1 LEKVMKTLKWRIALI
16 LAVLVG
22 SIYVALT
29 KPINLG
35 LDLKGG
41 THLVLQVEVEKAL
54 ENEVSAALRDIKRSL
69 EEENLPVVKAVRQ
82 GTSIK
87 LELLTQEAAKKAQKL
102 LEKDYSKMFKV
113 TRKGN
118 LLLLTLKPS
127 YKAKETDRLAE
138 QALETIRNRIDQLGV
153 AEPVIVRNG
162 KDRII
167 VELPG
172 VKNPERAKK
181 VIGKVANLEFKEV
194 VAEYRNPTQ
203 MVLALGGKLP
213 EGAEIVAK
221 PSPTG
226 PKFYLVK
233 NGEEKELKVKS
244 PEELVKRFGG
254 EVPEGDQILLQEIKN
269 RAGKV
274 VGYNFF
280 LLKREPILTG
290 AYLKDAYPSQD
301 QNGLP
306 AVSFVLNPQGAKI
319 FRAYTE
325 KHIGTRLAIVL
336 DNKVQSAPVI
346 RSAIGAQ
353 GQISGQFTYQEA
365 RDLAIILRA
374 GALPAPVKIIE
385 ETTVGPSLGK
395 ESVEKGIRAGVAGL
409 IIVML
414 FMLVYYKTAG
424 AIADAALLMNV
435 IILWA
440 LMALIGATLT
450 LPGIA
455 GFILT
460 IGMSVD
466 ANVIIFERIREELRK
481 GRNLYSA
488 VEAGFARAWGTILDS
503 NVTTLIAAA
512 VLFQFGTGPIKG
524 FAVTLSLGILT
535 SMFTAVFVTKVLLDI
550 IVRYKPSIFK
560 I

>member
-1 LEKVMKTLKWRIALI
+1 MKNLKWKVLFVLIVAAGALY
-16 LAVLVG
+16 A
-22 SIYVALT
+22 ALT

-41 THLVLQVEVEKAL
+41 THLVLQIDTEKAL
-54 ENEVSAALRDIKRSL
+54 ENEVSAALREIKRRL
-69 EEENLPVVKAVRQ
+69 EEENLPLVSAKREK
-82 GTSIK
+82 TTIE
-87 LELLTQEAAKKAQKL
+87 LEFLTPEAAQKAASLIK
-102 LEKDYSKMFKV
+102 EDYGEMFAISV
-113 TRKGN
+113 SGN
-118 LLLLTLKPS
+118 RITLKLKPEYVS
-127 YKAKETDRLAE
+127 KEIDRLAE
-138 QALETIRNRIDQLGV
+138 QALETIRNRVDQLGV

-172 VKNPERAKK
+172 IKNPERAKK

-194 VAEYRNPTQ
+194 VAVARTPDELITR
-203 MVLALGGKLP
+203 LGGELP
-213 EGAEIVAK
+213 PGSTVIVE

-226 PKFYLVK
+226 PKFYLIK
-233 NGEEKELKVKS
+233 DGKREEIKVKS
-244 PEELVKRFGG
+244 LEELVKRFGG
-254 EVPEGDQILLQEIKN
+254 SIPEDQQVLIQEIKN
-269 RAGKV
+269 QEGKV

-280 LLKREPILTG
+280 IVKREPILTG
-290 AYLKDAYPSQD
+290 AYLKDAYPSRD
-301 QNGLP
+301 EYGMP
-306 AVSFVLNPQGAKI
+306 AVSFVLNSEGARI
-319 FRAYTE
+319 FENYTA

-346 RSAIGAQ
+346 RSQIGAR
-353 GQISGQFTYQEA
+353 GQISGQFSYQEA
-365 RDLAIILRA
+365 RDLSIVLRA

-395 ESVEKGIRAGVAGL
+395 ESVEKGIKAGVAGI

-414 FMLVYYKTAG
+414 FMMLYYKTAG
-424 AIADAALLMNV
+424 VIADLALLMNV
-435 IILWA
+435 LLLWA

-460 IGMSVD
+460 IGMAVD

-481 GRNLYSA
+481 GRNLFPA
-488 VEAGFARAWGTILDS
+488 VEAGFARAWGTILDA

-535 SMFTAVFVTKVLLDI
+535 SMFTAVFVTKVLLDLL
-550 IVRYKPSIFK
+550 VRYKPSLFRI
-560 I
+560 

>member
-1 LEKVMKTLKWRIALI
+1 MKNLKWKILFVLLVAVGALY
-16 LAVLVG
+16 A
-22 SIYVALT
+22 ALT

-35 LDLKGG
+35 LDLRGG
-41 THLVLQVEVEKAL
+41 THLVLQIDAEKAL
-54 ENEVSAALRDIKRSL
+54 ENEVSAALREIKRRL
-69 EEENLPVVKAVRQ
+69 EEENLPLVSAKREKTTVE
-82 GTSIK
+82 
-87 LELLTQEAAKKAQKL
+87 LEFLTPEAAQKATSLIK
-102 LEKDYSKMFKV
+102 EDYGEMFSV
-113 TRKGN
+113 SVSGN
-118 LLLLTLKPS
+118 KITLKLKPEYAS
-127 YKAKETDRLAE
+127 KEVDRLAE
-138 QALETIRNRIDQLGV
+138 QALETIRNRVDQLGV

-172 VKNPERAKK
+172 IKDPERAKK

-194 VAEYRNPTQ
+194 VAVARTPDELITR
-203 MVLALGGKLP
+203 LGGELP
-213 EGAEIVAK
+213 PGSTVVVE

-233 NGEEKELKVKS
+233 DGKREEIKVKS
-244 PEELVKRFGG
+244 LEELVKRFGG
-254 EVPEGDQILLQEIKN
+254 SVPDDQQVLLQEVKN
-269 RAGKV
+269 QEGKV

-280 LLKREPILTG
+280 VVKREPILTG
-290 AYLKDAYPSQD
+290 AYLKDAYPSRD
-301 QNGLP
+301 EYGMP
-306 AVSFVLNPQGAKI
+306 AVSFVLNSEGARI
-319 FRAYTE
+319 FENYTA
-325 KHIGTRLAIVL
+325 KHVGTRLAIVL

-346 RSAIGAQ
+346 RSQIGAR
-353 GQISGQFTYQEA
+353 GQISGQFSYQEA
-365 RDLAIILRA
+365 RDLSIVLRA

-395 ESVEKGIRAGVAGL
+395 ESVEKGIKAGL
-409 IIVML
+409 AGIVIVML
-414 FMLVYYKTAG
+414 FMIVYYKTAG
-424 AIADAALLMNV
+424 VIADLALLMNV
-435 IILWA
+435 LLLWA

-460 IGMSVD
+460 IGMAVD

-481 GRNLYSA
+481 GRNLFPA
-488 VEAGFARAWGTILDS
+488 VEAGFARAWGTILDA

-535 SMFTAVFVTKVLLDI
+535 SMFTAVFVTKVLLDLL
-550 IVRYKPSIFK
+550 VRYKPSLFK

>member
-1 LEKVMKTLKWRIALI
+1 MKNLKWKVIFVLIVLLGALYI
-16 LAVLVG
+16 D
-22 SIYVALT
+22 LT
-29 KPINLG
+29 RHINLG

-41 THLVLQVEVEKAL
+41 THLVLQIETQKAL
-54 ENEVSAALRDIKRSL
+54 ESETSAALREIKRRL
-69 EEENLPVVKAVRQ
+69 EEENIPVVSARRKGTTIEIELLSPEYTEKAVSLIKDEYSQ
-82 GTSIK
+82 MFSIK
-87 LELLTQEAAKKAQKL
+87 TEGKKILL
-102 LEKDYSKMFKV
+102 SM
-113 TRKGN
+113 
-118 LLLLTLKPS
+118 KPS
-127 YKAKETDRLAE
+127 YKAKEIDRLAE

-181 VIGKVANLEFKEV
+181 VIGKVANLEFKDVIGTARTPDELI
-194 VAEYRNPTQ
+194 TK
-203 MVLALGGKLP
+203 LGGTLP
-213 EGAEIVAK
+213 PGATVAVE
-221 PSPTG
+221 PSPEG
-226 PKFYLVK
+226 PKFFLIK
-233 NGEEKELKVKS
+233 TGKKEEIKIKS
-244 PEELVKRFGG
+244 LEELVEKFGG
-254 EVPEGDQILLQEIKN
+254 HVPEDQQILYQEIKN
-269 RAGKV
+269 KEGKV
-274 VGYNFF
+274 VGYVFYI
-280 LLKREPILTG
+280 LKREPILTG

-301 QNGLP
+301 ENGMP
-306 AVSFVLNPQGAKI
+306 AVSFVLKEEGARI
-319 FRAYTE
+319 FRNYT
-325 KHIGTRLAIVL
+325 KTHIGTRLAIVL

-346 RSAIGAQ
+346 RSEIGAR

-365 RDLAIILRA
+365 RDLAIVLRA

-395 ESVEKGIRAGVAGL
+395 ESVEKGIKAGVAGI

-414 FMLVYYKTAG
+414 FMAVYYKTAG
-424 AIADAALLMNV
+424 VIADLALLMNV
-435 IILWA
+435 VLLWA
-440 LMALIGATLT
+440 MMILLGATLT

-460 IGMSVD
+460 VGMAVD

-481 GRNLYSA
+481 GRNLFSA

-524 FAVTLSLGILT
+524 FAVTLSLGILS
-535 SMFTAVFVTKVLLDI
+535 SMFTAVFVTKVLLDLL
-550 IVRYKPSIFK
+550 VKFKPQIFR

>member
-1 LEKVMKTLKWRIALI
+1 MKNLKWKVIFVLIVLLGALYI
-16 LAVLVG
+16 D
-22 SIYVALT
+22 LT
-29 KPINLG
+29 RHINLG

-41 THLVLQVEVEKAL
+41 THLVLQIETQKAL
-54 ENEVSAALRDIKRSL
+54 ESETSAALREIKRRL
-69 EEENLPVVKAVRQ
+69 EEENIPVVSARRKGTTIEIELLSPEYTEKAVSLIKDEYSQ
-82 GTSIK
+82 MFSIK
-87 LELLTQEAAKKAQKL
+87 TEGKKILL
-102 LEKDYSKMFKV
+102 SM
-113 TRKGN
+113 
-118 LLLLTLKPS
+118 KPS
-127 YKAKETDRLAE
+127 YKAKEIDRLAE

-194 VAEYRNPTQ
+194 IGTARTPDELITK
-203 MVLALGGKLP
+203 LGGTLP
-213 EGAEIVAK
+213 PGATVAVE
-221 PSPTG
+221 PSPQG
-226 PKFYLVK
+226 PKFFLIK
-233 NGEEKELKVKS
+233 NGKREEIKVKS
-244 PEELVKRFGG
+244 LEELVERFGG
-254 EVPEGDQILLQEIKN
+254 HVPEDQQILYQEIKN
-269 RAGKV
+269 KEGKV
-274 VGYNFF
+274 VGYVFYI
-280 LLKREPILTG
+280 LKREPILTG

-301 QNGLP
+301 ENGMP
-306 AVSFVLNPQGAKI
+306 AVSFVLKEEGARI
-319 FRAYTE
+319 FRNYT
-325 KHIGTRLAIVL
+325 KTHIGTRLAIVL

-346 RSAIGAQ
+346 RSEIGAR

-365 RDLAIILRA
+365 RDLAIVLRA

-395 ESVEKGIRAGVAGL
+395 ESVEKGIKAGVAGI

-414 FMLVYYKTAG
+414 FMAVYYKTAG
-424 AIADAALLMNV
+424 VIADLALLMNV
-435 IILWA
+435 VLLWA
-440 LMALIGATLT
+440 MMILLGATLT

-460 IGMSVD
+460 VGMAVD
-466 ANVIIFERIREELRK
+466 ANVIIFERIREELRR
-481 GRNLYSA
+481 GRNLFSA
-488 VEAGFARAWGTILDS
+488 VEAGFARAWGTILDA

-524 FAVTLSLGILT
+524 FAVTLSLGILS
-535 SMFTAVFVTKVLLDI
+535 SMFTAVFVTKVLLDL
-550 IVRYKPSIFK
+550 IVKFKPQIFR

>member
-1 LEKVMKTLKWRIALI
+1 MKNLKWKVLFI

-22 SIYVALT
+22 SLYVALT

-41 THLVLQVEVEKAL
+41 THLVLQIETQKAL

-69 EEENLPVVKAVRQ
+69 EEENLPVVSAVRK
-82 GTSIK
+82 GTTI
-87 LELLTQEAAKKAQKL
+87 EIEMLTADAAQKAQELIK
-102 LEKDYSKMFKV
+102 EDYGRMFAIK
-113 TRKGN
+113 RNGN
-118 LLLLTLKPS
+118 RLTLSLKPS
-127 YKAKETDRLAE
+127 YVSKEIDRLAE

-181 VIGKVANLEFKEV
+181 IIGKVANLEFKEV
-194 VAEYRNPTQ
+194 VAEFRSPNQ
-203 MVLALGGKLP
+203 MIVNLGGKVP
-213 EGAEIVAK
+213 PGASVEVE

-226 PKFYLVK
+226 PKFFLVEEGRKEPIKVK
-233 NGEEKELKVKS
+233 NL
-244 PEELVKRFGG
+244 EELVKKFGG
-254 EVPEGDQILLQEIKN
+254 NVPEDEQLLLQEIKN
-269 RAGKV
+269 KEGRV
-274 VGYNFF
+274 VAYNFF
-280 LLKREPILTG
+280 LVKREPILTG

-301 QNGLP
+301 ENGLP
-306 AVSFVLNPQGAKI
+306 AVSFVLNSQGAKI
-319 FRAYTE
+319 FRNYT
-325 KHIGTRLAIVL
+325 KHHIGTRLAIVL

-346 RSAIGAQ
+346 RSEIGAR

-365 RDLAIILRA
+365 RDLAIVLRA
-374 GALPAPVKIIE
+374 GALPAPVKIVE

-395 ESVEKGIRAGVAGL
+395 ESVEKGIKAGVAG
-409 IIVML
+409 IIVVML

-424 AIADAALLMNV
+424 IAADAALLMNV

-466 ANVIIFERIREELRK
+466 ANVIIFERIKEELRK

-524 FAVTLSLGILT
+524 FAVTLSLGIMT
-535 SMFTAVFVTKVLLDI
+535 SMFTAVFVTKVLLDL
-550 IVRYKPSIFK
+550 IVKYKPKLFK

>member
-1 LEKVMKTLKWRIALI
+1 MKNLKWKI
-16 LAVLVG
+16 LLVLVVAVG
-22 SIYVALT
+22 ALYAALT

-41 THLVLQVEVEKAL
+41 THLVLQVDTEKAL
-54 ENEVSAALRDIKRSL
+54 ENEVSAALREIKRRL
-69 EEENLPVVKAVRQ
+69 EEESLPLVNAKREKTTVELEFLTPEAAQKAV
-82 GTSIK
+82 SLIK
-87 LELLTQEAAKKAQKL
+87 E
-102 LEKDYSKMFKV
+102 DYGEMFAV
-113 TRKGN
+113 TLSGN
-118 LLLLTLKPS
+118 RVTLKLKPE
-127 YKAKETDRLAE
+127 YVAKEIDRLAE

-172 VKNPERAKK
+172 IKNPERAKK

-194 VAEYRNPTQ
+194 VAVARTSDELIAR
-203 MVLALGGKLP
+203 LGGTIP
-213 EGAEIVAK
+213 PGSTVVVE

-233 NGEEKELKVKS
+233 DGKKEEIKVKGL
-244 PEELVKRFGG
+244 EELVKKFGG
-254 EVPEGDQILLQEIKN
+254 SVPEGQQILIQEVKN
-269 RAGKV
+269 KEGKV

-280 LLKREPILTG
+280 IVKREPILTG
-290 AYLKDAYPSQD
+290 AYLKDAYPSRD
-301 QNGLP
+301 EYGMP
-306 AVSFVLNPQGAKI
+306 AVSFVLNSEGARI
-319 FRAYTE
+319 FENYTA

-346 RSAIGAQ
+346 RSQIGAR
-353 GQISGQFTYQEA
+353 GQISGQFSYQEA
-365 RDLAIILRA
+365 RDLSIVLRA

-395 ESVEKGIRAGVAGL
+395 ESVERGIKAGVAGI

-414 FMLVYYKTAG
+414 FMMVYYKTAG
-424 AIADAALLMNV
+424 VIADLALLMNV
-435 IILWA
+435 LLLWA

-460 IGMSVD
+460 VGMAVD

-481 GRNLYSA
+481 GRNLFPA
-488 VEAGFARAWGTILDS
+488 VEAGFARAWGTILDA

-535 SMFTAVFVTKVLLDI
+535 SMFTAVFVTKVLLDLL
-550 IVRYKPSIFK
+550 VRHKPSLFRI
-560 I
+560 

>member
-1 LEKVMKTLKWRIALI
+1 MKNLKWKVIFVLIVLLGALYI
-16 LAVLVG
+16 D
-22 SIYVALT
+22 LT
-29 KPINLG
+29 RHINLG

-41 THLVLQVEVEKAL
+41 THLVLQIETQKAL
-54 ENEVSAALRDIKRSL
+54 ESETSTALREIKRRL
-69 EEENLPVVKAVRQ
+69 EEENIPVVSIRRKGTTIEIELLSPDYTEKAVSLIKDEYSQ
-82 GTSIK
+82 MFSIK
-87 LELLTQEAAKKAQKL
+87 TESKKILL
-102 LEKDYSKMFKV
+102 SM
-113 TRKGN
+113 
-118 LLLLTLKPS
+118 KPS
-127 YKAKETDRLAE
+127 YKAKEIDRLAE

-194 VAEYRNPTQ
+194 IGTARTPDELITK
-203 MVLALGGKLP
+203 LGGTLP
-213 EGAEIVAK
+213 PGATVTVE
-221 PSPTG
+221 PSPEG
-226 PKFYLVK
+226 PKFFLIRNGKREGIKVK
-233 NGEEKELKVKS
+233 NLQ
-244 PEELVKRFGG
+244 ELVEKFGG
-254 EVPEGDQILLQEIKN
+254 RVPEDQQILYQEIKN
-269 RAGKV
+269 KKGKV
-274 VGYNFF
+274 VGYVFYI
-280 LLKREPILTG
+280 LKREPILTG

-301 QNGLP
+301 ENGMP
-306 AVSFVLNPQGAKI
+306 AVSFVLKEEGARI
-319 FRAYTE
+319 FRNYT
-325 KHIGTRLAIVL
+325 KTHIGTRLAIVL

-346 RSAIGAQ
+346 RSEIGAR

-365 RDLAIILRA
+365 RDLAIVLRA

-395 ESVEKGIRAGVAGL
+395 ESVEKGIKAGVAGI

-414 FMLVYYKTAG
+414 FMAVYYKTAG
-424 AIADAALLMNV
+424 VIADLALLMNV
-435 IILWA
+435 VLLWA
-440 LMALIGATLT
+440 MMILLGATLT

-460 IGMSVD
+460 VGMAVD

-481 GRNLYSA
+481 GRNLFSA

-524 FAVTLSLGILT
+524 FAVTLSLGILS
-535 SMFTAVFVTKVLLDI
+535 SMFTAVFVTKVLLDLLVKI
-550 IVRYKPSIFK
+550 KPQIFR

>member
-1 LEKVMKTLKWRIALI
+1 MKNLKWKVIFVLIVLLGALYI
-16 LAVLVG
+16 D
-22 SIYVALT
+22 LT
-29 KPINLG
+29 RHINLG

-41 THLVLQVEVEKAL
+41 THLVLQIETQKAL
-54 ENEVSAALRDIKRSL
+54 ESETSTALREIKRRL
-69 EEENLPVVKAVRQ
+69 EEENIPVVSIRRKGTTIEIELLSPDYTEKAVSLIKDEYSQ
-82 GTSIK
+82 MFSIK
-87 LELLTQEAAKKAQKL
+87 TESKKILL
-102 LEKDYSKMFKV
+102 SM
-113 TRKGN
+113 
-118 LLLLTLKPS
+118 KPS
-127 YKAKETDRLAE
+127 YKAKEIDRLAE

-194 VAEYRNPTQ
+194 IGTARTPDELITK
-203 MVLALGGKLP
+203 LGGTLP
-213 EGAEIVAK
+213 PGATVTVE
-221 PSPTG
+221 PSPEG
-226 PKFYLVK
+226 PKFFLIRNGKREEIKVK
-233 NGEEKELKVKS
+233 NLQ
-244 PEELVKRFGG
+244 ELVEKFGG
-254 EVPEGDQILLQEIKN
+254 RVPEDQQILYQEIKN
-269 RAGKV
+269 KKGKV
-274 VGYNFF
+274 VGYVFYI
-280 LLKREPILTG
+280 LKREPILTG

-301 QNGLP
+301 ENGMP
-306 AVSFVLNPQGAKI
+306 AVSFVLKEEGARI
-319 FRAYTE
+319 FRNYT
-325 KHIGTRLAIVL
+325 KTHIGTRLAIVL

-346 RSAIGAQ
+346 RSEIGAR

-365 RDLAIILRA
+365 RDLAIVLRA

-395 ESVEKGIRAGVAGL
+395 ESVEKGIKAGVAGI

-414 FMLVYYKTAG
+414 FMAVYYKTAG
-424 AIADAALLMNV
+424 VIADLALLMNV
-435 IILWA
+435 VLLWA
-440 LMALIGATLT
+440 MMILLGATLT

-460 IGMSVD
+460 VGMAVD

-481 GRNLYSA
+481 GRNLFSA

-524 FAVTLSLGILT
+524 FAVTLSLGILS
-535 SMFTAVFVTKVLLDI
+535 SMFTAVFVTKVLLDLLVKI
-550 IVRYKPSIFK
+550 KPQIFR

>member
-1 LEKVMKTLKWRIALI
+1 MKNLKWKVIFVLIVLLGALYI
-16 LAVLVG
+16 D
-22 SIYVALT
+22 LT
-29 KPINLG
+29 RHINLG

-41 THLVLQVEVEKAL
+41 THLVLQIETQKAL
-54 ENEVSAALRDIKRSL
+54 ESETSAALREIKRRL
-69 EEENLPVVKAVRQ
+69 EEENIPVVSARRKGTTIEIELLSPEYTDKAVSLIKDEYSQ
-82 GTSIK
+82 MFSIK
-87 LELLTQEAAKKAQKL
+87 TEGKKILL
-102 LEKDYSKMFKV
+102 SM
-113 TRKGN
+113 
-118 LLLLTLKPS
+118 KPS
-127 YKAKETDRLAE
+127 YKAKEIDRLAE

-194 VAEYRNPTQ
+194 IGTARTPDELITK
-203 MVLALGGKLP
+203 LGGTLP
-213 EGAEIVAK
+213 PGATVAVE
-221 PSPTG
+221 PSPQG
-226 PKFYLVK
+226 PKFFLIK
-233 NGEEKELKVKS
+233 NGKREEIKVKS
-244 PEELVKRFGG
+244 LEELVEKFGG
-254 EVPEGDQILLQEIKN
+254 HVPEDQQILYQEIKN
-269 RAGKV
+269 KEGKV
-274 VGYNFF
+274 VGYVFYI
-280 LLKREPILTG
+280 LKREPILTG

-301 QNGLP
+301 ENGMP
-306 AVSFVLNPQGAKI
+306 AVSFVLKEEGARI
-319 FRAYTE
+319 FRNYT
-325 KHIGTRLAIVL
+325 KTHIGTRLAIVL

-346 RSAIGAQ
+346 RSEIGAR

-365 RDLAIILRA
+365 RDLAIVLRA

-395 ESVEKGIRAGVAGL
+395 ESVEKGIKAGVAGI

-414 FMLVYYKTAG
+414 FMAVYYKTAG
-424 AIADAALLMNV
+424 VIADLALLMNV
-435 IILWA
+435 VLLWA
-440 LMALIGATLT
+440 MMILLGATLT

-460 IGMSVD
+460 VGMAVD
-466 ANVIIFERIREELRK
+466 ANVIIFERIREELRR
-481 GRNLYSA
+481 GRNLFSA

-524 FAVTLSLGILT
+524 FAVTLSLGILS
-535 SMFTAVFVTKVLLDI
+535 SMFTAVFVTKVLLDL
-550 IVRYKPSIFK
+550 IVKFKPQIFR

>member
-1 LEKVMKTLKWRIALI
+1 MKNLKWKLIFVLLVLAGAL
-16 LAVLVG
+16 
-22 SIYVALT
+22 YVALT

-35 LDLKGG
+35 LDLRGG
-41 THLVLQVEVEKAL
+41 THLVLQIDIEKAL
-54 ENEVSAALRDIKRSL
+54 ENEVSAALREIKRKL
-69 EEENLPVVKAVRQ
+69 EEENVPIV
-82 GTSIK
+82 SIK
-87 LELLTQEAAKKAQKL
+87 RDKTTIEIELLTGDEVNKAVSLIKEDYGEMFNVKVAGKKI
-102 LEKDYSKMFKV
+102 
-113 TRKGN
+113 T
-118 LLLLTLKPS
+118 LTLNPNYVS
-127 YKAKETDRLAE
+127 KEIDRLAE
-138 QALETIRNRIDQLGV
+138 QALETIRNRVDELGV
-153 AEPVIVRNG
+153 AEPVIVRSG

-172 VKNPERAKK
+172 VKDPERAKK

-194 VAEYRNPTQ
+194 VDVARTPDELITK
-203 MVLALGGKLP
+203 LGGTIP
-213 EGAEIVAK
+213 QGATVIVE

-233 NGEEKELKVKS
+233 DGKREEIRVKS
-244 PEELVKRFGG
+244 FEELVEKFGG
-254 EVPEGDQILLQEIKN
+254 KVPEEQQILIQEIKN
-269 RAGKV
+269 KDGKV

-280 LLKREPILTG
+280 IVKREPILTG
-290 AYLKDAYPSQD
+290 AYLKDAYPSRD
-301 QNGLP
+301 EYGMP
-306 AVSFVLNPQGAKI
+306 AVSFVLNSEGARI
-319 FRAYTE
+319 FENYTA

-346 RSAIGAQ
+346 RSQIGAR
-353 GQISGQFTYQEA
+353 GQISGQFSYQEA
-365 RDLAIILRA
+365 RDLSIVLRA

-395 ESVEKGIRAGVAGL
+395 ESVEKGVKAAVAGMV
-409 IIVML
+409 IVML
-414 FMLVYYKTAG
+414 FMIIYYKTAG
-424 AIADAALLMNV
+424 VIADLALLMNV
-435 IILWA
+435 LFLWA

-460 IGMSVD
+460 IGMAVD

-481 GRNLYSA
+481 GRNLFPA
-488 VEAGFARAWGTILDS
+488 VEAGFGRAWGTILDA

-550 IVRYKPSIFK
+550 LVRYKPSLFRI
-560 I
+560 